1 MYQVY
6 RRIYDGCIGDL
17 TLTKQPAGQPTRPRT
32 FRAPLE
38 QGSLAL
44 GWTIARVPF
53 DPTAPADAWPKM
65 IRLRVRG
72 EINGFAF
79 RTSLFPDPR
88 GGFYLLVNRSMQKAA
103 GAHLG
108 DTADFRLEPDLD
120 ARAAELPD
128 ELAVLL
134 DEEPGLRTWY
144 DSLTEYTRRYI
155 GKWIAD
161 VKTDTARM
169 NRCQQIAERLLN
181 TMEAEIELPPMIAE
195 AFRKNAKARVGWQ
208 RMTPTQRRN
217 ELMAVF
223 YYQTPEARAKRL
235 QKVID
240 EAAKRAE

>member
-1 MYQVY
+1 MPK
-6 RRIYDGCIGDL
+6 L
-17 TLTKQPAGQPTRPRT
+17 SKTFTATLEHLGP
-32 FRAPLE
+32 
-38 QGSLAL
+38 SL

-53 DPTAPADAWPKM
+53 DPSIAWPKM
-65 IRLRVRG
+65 IRLRIRG
-72 EINGFAF
+72 EINGHPF
-79 RTSLFPDPR
+79 RTSLFPSQPS
-88 GGFYLLVNRSMQKAA
+88 GFFLLVNKTMQQGAH
-103 GAHLG
+103 AHLG
-108 DTADFRLEPDLD
+108 DTATFTLEPDLEP
-120 ARAAELPD
+120 REAELPD